1 MADRFAAEL
10 WIGGRLLRSLLDE
23 FPVSDLCLDW
33 DGNRPQSYV
42 EADILATRNEDGL
55 LHFADVEAAWGE
67 FQELE
72 GWLREHKLPFRRQS
86 EGKYEYDACIVD
98 FRPDLKGRQNQDR
111 YTLTTQDGKPV
122 VRIEE
127 IEKIVEGMAELV
139 DDRKR
144 TTTRHLQAWEQL
156 YRKLLRA
163 VPPELPPL
171 PPFTIVND

>member
-1 MADRFAAEL
+1 MADRIAAEI
-10 WIGGRLLRSLLDE
+10 WIGGTLPRSLLGE

-33 DGNRPQSYV
+33 DDNRPQSSA
-42 EADILATRNEDGL
+42 EADILAARNEDGL

-72 GWLREHKLPFRRQS
+72 GWLREHDLPFRRQS

-127 IEKIVEGMAELV
+127 IEKIVEGMAKLV

-144 TTTRHLQAWEQL
+144 LATKRLQAWEQL
-156 YRKLLRA
+156 YGKLLRA

-171 PPFTIVND
+171 PPFTIVNN